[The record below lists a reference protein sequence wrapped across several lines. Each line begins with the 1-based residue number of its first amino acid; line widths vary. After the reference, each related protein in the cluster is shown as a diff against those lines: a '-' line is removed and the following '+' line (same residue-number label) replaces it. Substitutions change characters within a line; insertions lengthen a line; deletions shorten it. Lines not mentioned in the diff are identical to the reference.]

1 MKVIGF
7 NGSPRKGF
15 NTEQLVNKVL
25 EGARNKGAET
35 KLYNLTKMDISP
47 CRACLACRRDK
58 PCSIKDDMAGI
69 IEEIKSSDAIV
80 IGSPVFML
88 QMSAQTKAFVDR
100 LFPLVKGDETSNLNP
115 GTKALCL
122 FTQGTPYPEAFKAY
136 FDHNELAI
144 KYFGFD
150 IEKTFVAGGTIKKN
164 DLQQQEKT
172 IKKAVEIGENL
183 VF

>member
-25 EGARNKGAET
+25 EGAEKKGAET
-35 KLYNLTKMDISP
+35 KLFNLAKMDISP

-58 PCSIKDDMAGI
+58 PCSIKDDMADI
-69 IEEIKSSDAIV
+69 ITEIKNSDAVV

-100 LFPLVKGDETSNLNP
+100 LFPLVKSDETSSLKK

-122 FTQGTPYPEAFKAY
+122 FTQGTEYPEAFKAY

-150 IEKTFVAGGTIKKN
+150 VQKTFVVGNLSKKKDLLQREEAIKN
-164 DLQQQEKT
+164 AIEL
-172 IKKAVEIGENL
+172 GENL
-183 VF
+183 